1 MAAKKVNDAVPTIA
15 KEIGRVDRE
24 LIGDILNPIIEL
36 KKTVTGG
43 AVNEKTWQKEMKVET
58 APARCLGSTSGLAG
72 CLTILMPNPGCVH
85 VAFSNH
91 VANTAGTW
99 PTS

>member
-1 MAAKKVNDAVPTIA
+1 LAAKKVNDAVPTIA

-43 AVNEKTWQKEMKVET
+43 AVNEKTWQ
-58 APARCLGSTSGLAG
+58 
-72 CLTILMPNPGCVH
+72 TISIIKFLFFNI
-85 VAFSNH
+85 S
-91 VANTAGTW
+91 
-99 PTS
+99 